1 MKKVNL
7 TCIIDDD
14 PIFVFGIKKVMELI
28 NFSDSIMVF
37 KNGQEALDNLR
48 PIILAKKSLP
58 DVILLD
64 LNMPV
69 LDGWQFLDEF
79 IKIPCPKKIIIY
91 IVSSSID
98 PEDVLKAKS
107 YREVSDYI
115 VKPITIE
122 RLKAVLYNF
131 EKDKVK
137 F

>member
-48 PIILAKKSLP
+48 PIILAKENLP
-58 DVILLD
+58 DIILLD

-79 IKIPCPKKIIIY
+79 IKIPCSKKIIIY
-91 IVSSSID
+91 ISILLFQSRFRD
-98 PEDVLKAKS
+98 S
-107 YREVSDYI
+107 
-115 VKPITIE
+115 
-122 RLKAVLYNF
+122 
-131 EKDKVK
+131 
-137 F
+137 

>member
-37 KNGQEALDNLR
+37 KNGQEALDNLK
-48 PIILAKKSLP
+48 PIILSKEELP
-58 DVILLD
+58 DIILLD

-79 IKIPCPKKIIIY
+79 IKIPCEKKIIIY
-91 IVSSSID
+91 VVSSSID
-98 PEDVLKAKS
+98 PEDILRAKS
-107 YREVSDYI
+107 YQGVSDYI

-122 RLKAVLYNF
+122 RLKEVLYNF
-131 EKDKVK
+131 EKVQP
-137 F
+137 